1 MFKLIHYSRSGE
13 EIFEF
18 NTEAELKAELKK
30 IKHLNQKF
38 EVDKELAED
47 GTLDYIAITTNH
59 NAKNIVTGSGNL
71 LPTLSTPFKNLI
83 NRLCFSAV
91 ACFFSKTKTSL
102 YIYLFK

>member
-47 GTLDYIAITTNH
+47 GTLDYIAITTNP
-59 NAKNIVTGSGNL
+59 L
-71 LPTLSTPFKNLI
+71 
-83 NRLCFSAV
+83 
-91 ACFFSKTKTSL
+91 
-102 YIYLFK
+102 LFKDRRNFNFVLKMWSKHDF